1 MQGAEQQTPRSDV
14 RRCVAV
20 NVNTHYY
27 FTKEKDGAVLDRR
40 RNLDTG
46 VFELSG
52 GVGTVGPKD
61 RRMDGASGRRLYVA
75 ARGDI
80 YLFLNHLIG

>member
-52 GVGTVGPKD
+52 GARIVGPKD
-61 RRMDGASGRRLYVA
+61 GRCKRSAFVCRRAGG
-75 ARGDI
+75 
-80 YLFLNHLIG
+80 YLFVS